1 MLVPGG
7 GSMGSFRSSADQ
19 KLLTPEAMIAAL
31 ASEHGAIGPSPG
43 AGPAPRV
50 VASPSVPALASTS
63 SRAIDEAGLNAR

>member
-31 ASEHGAIGPSPG
+31 ASEHGA
-43 AGPAPRV
+43 GPAPRV
-50 VASPSVPALASTS
+50 VASPSVLALASTS